1 VHTYRL
7 ILSKFNFSQTQ
18 NLNLTMPAVDRRIVY
33 CQCCKKYL
41 THKRELE
48 HRKQAS
54 KPYGSP
60 EPVPSYRHFA
70 FLSSILSDDD
80 EDMPALAVVDPLEED
95 EDEWEPNSAAPND
108 AANFQEGSE
117 PRPEPSIRDIDIPL
131 DVSENG
137 SNGAILDEGGRHYEE
152 VSAQRWG
159 RHAAHAQTSSN
170 SDNKTS
176 PNIDQ
181 ASDVPQEDPAG
192 DDDENHEVDVVDW
205 DALEQEYG
213 LSAKDKLG
221 EKYEAD
227 AAGIGTF
234 YSVLHFNA
242 LLITP

>member
-1 VHTYRL
+1 
-7 ILSKFNFSQTQ
+7 
-18 NLNLTMPAVDRRIVY
+18 MPAVNRRVVY
-33 CQCCKKYL
+33 CRCCKKYL
-41 THKRELE
+41 THKRERE

-70 FLSSILSDDD
+70 FLSSILSDDN

-95 EDEWEPNSAAPND
+95 EDELKPDSEAPND
-108 AANFQEGSE
+108 AANFQTE
-117 PRPEPSIRDIDIPL
+117 RSIHDVDIPM

-152 VSAQRWG
+152 VSARRWG
-159 RHAAHAQTSSN
+159 RHAAHAQTSSDSED
-170 SDNKTS
+170 SDNETS

-192 DDDENHEVDVVDW
+192 DDDEVDVVDW
-205 DALEQEYG
+205 DPLEREYG
-213 LSAKDKLG
+213 LSAKDMLG